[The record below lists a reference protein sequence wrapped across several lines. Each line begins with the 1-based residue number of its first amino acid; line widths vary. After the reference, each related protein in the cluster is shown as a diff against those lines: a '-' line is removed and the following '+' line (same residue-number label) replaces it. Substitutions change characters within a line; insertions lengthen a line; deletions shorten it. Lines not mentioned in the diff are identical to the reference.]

1 MLHETV
7 IFTKEDGSTFMA
19 NVDKMD
25 GPEWTV
31 RFKDDTTK
39 VIALG
44 DYKKFELA
52 DEDNHHEFTMAFL
65 YQRKENTLIELA
77 SDVLAKFDEIINY
90 CPEDRDTLMEQLGI
104 NIRALR
110 QAEKDLD

>member
-7 IFTKEDGSTFMA
+7 KFTKDDGSEFIA
-19 NVDKMD
+19 NVDKMN
-25 GPEWTV
+25 GSEWTV

-39 VIALG
+39 VITLG
-44 DYKKFELA
+44 DISKFERVEE
-52 DEDNHHEFTMAFL
+52 DEHHDFTMEFL
-65 YQRKENTLIELA
+65 YTRKDNTLMELA
-77 SDVLAKFDEIINY
+77 SDILAKFDEIINY

>member
-7 IFTKEDGSTFMA
+7 KFTKEDGSEFIA

-25 GPEWTV
+25 GLEWMV

-39 VIALG
+39 TVDLSEI
-44 DYKKFELA
+44 KSFERV
-52 DEDNHHEFTMAFL
+52 DEDEHHDFTMAFL
-65 YQRKENTLIELA
+65 FTRKDNTLMELA
-77 SDVLAKFDEIINY
+77 SDILAKFDEIINY
-90 CPEDRDTLMEQLGI
+90 CPEDRDTLMEQLGM
-104 NIRALR
+104 NIQALR

>member
-19 NVDKMD
+19 NVDKME
-25 GPEWTV
+25 GVIWTL
-31 RFKDDTTK
+31 RFKDDTTQEHH
-39 VIALG
+39 IS
-44 DYKKFELA
+44 DFKKFEVV
-52 DEDNHHEFTMAFL
+52 DEDDHHEFTMAFL

-110 QAEKDLD
+110 QAEKDSD